1 MGVMAMLA
9 MVQAAAQAV
18 TVGKNLIASL
28 TTDVNGDPL
37 PPEVEVA
44 PGVTVQ
50 DVLDAAA
57 KGHAA
62 AGELR
67 ATSQAVLD
75 RLNSEAPSVP
85 PK

>member
-1 MGVMAMLA
+1 VGVMAMLA
-9 MVQAAAQAV
+9 LVQAAAQAV

-28 TTDVNGDPL
+28 TTDASGQPL
-37 PPEVEVA
+37 PPEAEVM

-50 DVLDAAA
+50 AVLDAAA

-62 AGELR
+62 AAELR

-75 RLNSEAPSVP
+75 RLDDGGLSGAPR
-85 PK
+85 